1 MASLLAILI
10 HEASSMRIRMEFA
23 GGDEIARSISSR
35 VEFCTRGCVAALSCE
50 PVAAC
55 RLGLLVQPRRDEAAA
70 LKLLRN
76 LMKKQGAAPA
86 VLVTDK
92 LRSYA
97 AACRHPGL
105 SGRHEQGLH

>member
-1 MASLLAILI
+1 MASLLAILL
-10 HEASSMRIRMEFA
+10 HEAGSMRIRIEFA
-23 GGDEIARSISSR
+23 GGDEIARSISSS
-35 VEFCTRGCVAALSCE
+35 VEFCTRGCAAALSRE
-50 PVAAC
+50 RVVAC
-55 RLGLLVQPRRDEAAA
+55 TLDLLVQLRRDKAAA

-97 AACRHPGL
+97 ASCRHPGL
-105 SGRHEQGLH
+105 SGRHEQGLR